1 MHILF
6 LGSILGRNRLAAA
19 KGGPAI
25 ETAVYLTA
33 DRMPLVRDI
42 GWNRTESGYA
52 HPDRL
57 LDYDVFL
64 FVTKGSMQ
72 VVENSTEYVVGEKEH
87 LFLKR
92 GLRHWG
98 LPKTEPGTS
107 WYWIHFTTVMNDR
120 IAYREHLPIPELG
133 LYDPR
138 HYEYRFMLPKH
149 GTSPFHNTLENR
161 LMKLLDEYQ
170 LPQRH
175 GMTRISMQACE
186 LFLDLHQAI
195 VQPVSGHSAGGKKD
209 MLVGRVMSYLSL
221 HADKDFDSERL
232 SSHLSLN
239 YSYLSSTFKKL
250 TGQSVIEA
258 HTKLRMNKA
267 IDLMRNTA
275 MNVAEISERLG
286 YKNPYY
292 FSRVFKKV
300 LGEAPSTYSR
310 HFYKSE

>member
-1 MHILF
+1 MD
-6 LGSILGRNRLAAA
+6 N
-19 KGGPAI
+19 
-25 ETAVYLTA
+25 AVYLTA

-42 GWNRTESGYA
+42 GWNRTASAYT

-72 VVENSTEYVVGEKEH
+72 VIEDETEYFVGEKEH
-87 LFLKR
+87 LFLKS

-98 LPKTEPGTS
+98 LPGTEPGTS
-107 WYWIHFTTVMNDR
+107 WYWIHFRSVADDKIT
-120 IAYREHLPIPELG
+120 YKEHLPIPELG

-161 LMKLLDEYQ
+161 LMKLLDEYH
-170 LPQRH
+170 LPQGH
-175 GMTRISMQACE
+175 GMTRISMQACG

-195 VQPVSGHSAGGKKD
+195 IQPESGQSAGGKRD
-209 MLVGRVMSYLSL
+209 MLVGKVMSYLSL
-221 HADKDFDSERL
+221 HADKDFESERL

-239 YSYLSSTFKKL
+239 YSYLSATFKKL

-267 IDLMRNTA
+267 IDLMRNTP
-275 MNVAEISERLG
+275 MNVAEVSERLG

-310 HFYKSE
+310 HFYRSD